1 MLLGRERV
9 QSAAR
14 PENRQAATLRSV
26 AGTVLAAEVHAEEWQ
41 GGTNFCSKSGQNFV
55 EATIASIKTF
65 ADLEKEEKE
74 KAERRK
80 KKE

>member
-1 MLLGRERV
+1 
-9 QSAAR
+9 
-14 PENRQAATLRSV
+14 
-26 AGTVLAAEVHAEEWQ
+26 VLAAEVHAEEWQ